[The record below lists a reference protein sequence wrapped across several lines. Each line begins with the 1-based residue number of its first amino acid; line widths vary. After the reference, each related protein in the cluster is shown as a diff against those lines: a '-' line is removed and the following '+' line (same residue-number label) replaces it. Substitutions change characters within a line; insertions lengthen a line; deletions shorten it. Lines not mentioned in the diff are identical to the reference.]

1 MLTTVLTDFLY
12 QFRQPNL
19 QGSRNGRDVKE
30 GYIPLTPLNATD
42 VRPMESSL
50 LCKSLLRPAKGLPV
64 PAYSLAEDYSGVFLH
79 PSRFWQ

>member
-1 MLTTVLTDFLY
+1 
-12 QFRQPNL
+12 
-19 QGSRNGRDVKE
+19 
-30 GYIPLTPLNATD
+30 
-42 VRPMESSL
+42 L